1 MNNVLLISHD
11 GLASGAKKAT
21 ELILGEERGDIA
33 IIELTG
39 DVGIDNFKQELN
51 EKIREL
57 IKDNSTLVIIADL
70 KNGTPYNC
78 ALSIIAS
85 NNLWGNI
92 FLFSGLNLNL
102 VLETVMASES
112 QINKSIANE
121 IILSAQQGIAEMNK
135 IIWDKQCNSSEE

>member
-21 ELILGEERGDIA
+21 ELILGEERGNLA

-39 DVGIDNFKQELN
+39 DVGIDYFKQALN
-51 EKIREL
+51 EKICEL

-85 NNLWGNI
+85 NNLWENI

-102 VLETVMASES
+102 VLETVMVSDS
-112 QINKSIANE
+112 QINKSITNE

>member
-39 DVGIDNFKQELN
+39 DVGIDHFKQALN

-85 NNLWGNI
+85 NNLWENI